1 MPEKNIYA
9 SGVYILANDLLPW
22 PEGKICAD
30 WSLKVPEFNEGDGSV
45 GIADVRTATHKNI
58 FLFRSGCLWFWRIQK
73 DDYDDRDRRKNDN
86 ASAPERPVYFAGF
99 LRVVRIVFASFLS

>member
-1 MPEKNIYA
+1 MPVEDIYA
-9 SGVYILANDLLPW
+9 PSVYVLTNNLLPC
-22 PEGKICAD
+22 PEGKISTVR
-30 WSLKVPEFNEGDGSV
+30 SLKVPEFNEGDGSV

-86 ASAPERPVYFAGF
+86 ASTPERPVYFAGF